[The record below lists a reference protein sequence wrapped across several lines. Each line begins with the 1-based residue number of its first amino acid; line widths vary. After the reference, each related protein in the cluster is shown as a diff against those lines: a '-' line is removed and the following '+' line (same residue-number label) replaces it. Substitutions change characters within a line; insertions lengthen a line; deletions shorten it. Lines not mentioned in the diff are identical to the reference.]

1 MKMWSNKIDCNEIK
15 IATQQH
21 FDKHIY
27 MHLCKFYPTY
37 PCLTN
42 IFVFIGHNGGV

>member
-27 MHLCKFYPTY
+27 KPYVT
-37 PCLTN
+37 
-42 IFVFIGHNGGV
+42 FVQFTHV